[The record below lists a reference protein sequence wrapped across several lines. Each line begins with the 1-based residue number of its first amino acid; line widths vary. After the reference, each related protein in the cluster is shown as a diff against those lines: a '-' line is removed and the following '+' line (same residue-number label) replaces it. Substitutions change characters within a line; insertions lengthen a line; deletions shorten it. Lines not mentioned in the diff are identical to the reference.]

1 MLTTYTKF
9 KKALFDVPAHRLHEY
24 LPGPCLFHLEGERS
38 PALFLSVLLHGNES
52 SGWDVVKRLLDR
64 YKGKSLPRSLSIL
77 VGNVKAARYRKRK
90 LQSQPDYNRVW
101 ASGNTPEHD
110 MMQSILDTM
119 QQRGVF
125 ASIDIHNNNGLNPHY
140 ACTNRLDL
148 RYLGLARE
156 FSRMVIYF
164 VRPSGVQSLA
174 FAKHC
179 PAVTLECGQPG
190 DEYGIQLA
198 TNYVDKVLN
207 MKSIKPAK
215 NIQEDIDLY
224 HTVGVV
230 KIPDDVSISFNTEP
244 ADVRFINGIER
255 LNFEEIPASTTLA
268 QVNSDIERPM
278 IVLDEDGKDIFADYF
293 RIDAEQLQT
302 TACIMPAMLTDKII
316 FIRQDCF
323 FYLMEKYDISMGE
336 KTIDTQTSVWS

>member
-9 KKALFDVPAHRLHEY
+9 NKKLFDVPAHRLHEH
-24 LPGPCLFHLEGERS
+24 LPGPCLFHLEGESS

-52 SGWDVVKRLLDR
+52 SGWEVVKRLLSC

-90 LQSQPDYNRVW
+90 LQTQPDFNRVW
-101 ASGNTPEHD
+101 SAGDLPEHH
-110 MMQSILDTM
+110 MMQSILETM

-125 ASIDIHNNNGLNPHY
+125 ASIDIHNNNGINPHY
-140 ACTNRLDL
+140 ACTNRLDP

-198 TNYVDKVLN
+198 TNFVDKVLN
-207 MKSIKPAK
+207 MKFIKPAA
-215 NIQEDIDLY
+215 NIHEDIDLY

-230 KIPDDVSISFNTEP
+230 KIPDDVSISFNNEP

-255 LNFEEIPASTTLA
+255 LNFEEIPANTVLA
-268 QVNSDIERPM
+268 KVNNDIEKPM
-278 IVLDEDGKDIFADYF
+278 IVLDEEGNDIFTDYF
-293 RIDAEQLQT
+293 CIDADQLKT
-302 TACIMPAMLTDKII
+302 IASVMPAMLTDKIV

-336 KTIDTQTSVWS
+336 KTIDTQTAVWS